1 MSVRRPDGTVRNL
14 CLLLADTEELR
25 QQGLMRVRDPSLG
38 GYPGMLFLFDSDEQ
52 GGFWMKNTLL
62 PLSIAYVAS
71 DGSIV
76 SSTDMDPCPPD
87 EQRCPTYSAGGPY
100 RYAVEVPKGTLADV
114 GLDGAARLTVGDKSC
129 TAT

>member
-1 MSVRRPDGTVRNL
+1 MSVRRPDGSVRDF

-25 QQGLMRVRDPSLG
+25 QQGLMRVSDPSLG
-38 GYPGMLFLFDSDEQ
+38 GYPGMLFLFDRDEQ

-76 SSTDMDPCPPD
+76 SSNDMDPCPPD
-87 EQRCPTYSAGGPY
+87 EQRCPVYKADGSY

-114 GLDGAARLTVGDKSC
+114 GLTGGATLTVGDKSC
-129 TAT
+129 AAT